1 MYSHRQPTFAT
12 RYAALMAPPL
22 AKPNLRSSRISLDSL
37 TQPPMIDVAVTL
49 VRPLRHCS
57 TSAATSCEALIAA
70 SALRL
75 EKSNLLSLWLLL
87 GLPTPI
93 LIIPT
98 WQGHQEEISN
108 LQPQVH
114 SKRKT
119 CLKWQDYQ
127 EALSNLHPEFWSKE
141 KQMNV
146 LIAKVVQ

>member
-1 MYSHRQPTFAT
+1 
-12 RYAALMAPPL
+12 MAPRLP
-22 AKPNLRSSRISLDSL
+22 KPNLRSSRLSLASL
-37 TQPPMIDVAVTL
+37 TQPPMIEVAVTL

-75 EKSNLLSLWLLL
+75 EKSNLLSLWSLL

-93 LIIPT
+93 SVVPT

-114 SKRKT
+114 SERKT
-119 CLKWQDYQ
+119 CLEWQGYQ
-127 EALSNLHPEFWSKE
+127 EALSNLHPEVWSKE
-141 KQMNV
+141 KRMNV
-146 LIAKVVQ
+146 LIAEMVQ